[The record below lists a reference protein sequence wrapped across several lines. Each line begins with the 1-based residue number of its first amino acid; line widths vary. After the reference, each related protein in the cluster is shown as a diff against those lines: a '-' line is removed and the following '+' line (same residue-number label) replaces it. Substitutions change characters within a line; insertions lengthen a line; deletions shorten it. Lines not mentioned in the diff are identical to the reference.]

1 MKVEILIVVLSVLAL
16 IVGVTFDT
24 IDNSNRGDWI
34 ASRVESGQDRYGNCY
49 LYVKPWQWMERV
61 ECSKIGK
68 K

>member
-1 MKVEILIVVLSVLAL
+1 MKVELLIVVLSVLAL

-24 IDNSNRGDWI
+24 IDNPNSGDWI

-68 K
+68 